1 LTADEQKNIEGN
13 LSAKKIPE
21 YWLKAMKNCDV
32 LKDEITNTDQ
42 DALKFLHNIHVVD
55 EEGTDNFEIVMT
67 FTENPFFKN
76 KELTKRFILKDDFPV
91 KSEGTVIEWEQGK
104 DLTKKEIKKKQ
115 KNKKTGQSRV
125 VSKIVDADS
134 FFNFFGSI
142 TLSEAEDI
150 EADEAVISLSYL
162 GIKAE
167 IANGAGLRN
176 RWYHCR

>member
-1 LTADEQKNIEGN
+1 
-13 LSAKKIPE
+13 
-21 YWLKAMKNCDV
+21 
-32 LKDEITNTDQ
+32 
-42 DALKFLHNIHVVD
+42 
-55 EEGTDNFEIVMT
+55 MT

-76 KELTKRFILKDDFPV
+76 KELKKRFILKDDFPV